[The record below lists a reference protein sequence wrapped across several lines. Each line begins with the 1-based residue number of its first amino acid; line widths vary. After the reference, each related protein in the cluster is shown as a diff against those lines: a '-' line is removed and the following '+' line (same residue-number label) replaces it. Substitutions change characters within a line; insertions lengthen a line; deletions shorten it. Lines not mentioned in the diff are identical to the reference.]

1 MSGPIGYIIHQSSGK
16 FVHPKGGSCNPGNN
30 TRLVVHSNRNDPTR
44 LQVRFVPVQGTPGY
58 GGHFGYIEHVA
69 SGKIV
74 HPSGGSVDP
83 GNDTHLVYHEDRH
96 HNALFEFDEE
106 GCVIKHTGGK
116 IWHPRGGSAN
126 PKNDTKCVLHNDW
139 HVAARFY
146 FGDIDGK
153 PMSPYPPPNLR
164 LSGGGNI
171 VSQVSEQ

>member
-30 TRLVVHSNRNDPTR
+30 TRLVVHSDRNDPTR

-58 GGHFGYIEHVA
+58 GGHFGYIEHVS

-83 GNDTHLVYHEDRH
+83 GNDTYLVYHEDRH
-96 HNALFEFDEE
+96 NDAQFEFDEE

-116 IWHPRGGSAN
+116 IWHPCGGSAN
-126 PKNDTKCVLHNDW
+126 PKNDTKCVLHNNW
-139 HVAARFY
+139 HAAARFY
-146 FGDIDGK
+146 FSDIDRK
-153 PMSPYPPPNLR
+153 PMSPTPPPNFR
-164 LSGGGNI
+164 LSGDGNI
-171 VSQVSEQ
+171 ISQVSEQ